1 MLNQTNKIAVN
12 IEDEMKKSYMD
23 YAMSVIIGRALP
35 DVRDGFKPVH
45 RRCLYAMYDMGNDYN
60 KPYKKSARV
69 VGDVIGKY
77 HPHGDTAA
85 YDTIVRMAQD
95 FSLRYPMV
103 DGQGNF
109 GSIDGDS
116 PAAMRY
122 TEVRM
127 SRVAHEM
134 LADLDKETVD
144 MGPNYDDSL
153 TEPLVLPSKIPNLL
167 VNGSA
172 GIAVGMATNIPPHNL
187 GEVVDGTIAL
197 IDNPAIT
204 MEELMEFIPGPDF
217 PTAGFIYGREGII
230 NAYRTGRGIIQ
241 MRARARVEKQKK
253 SERESIIVTEIPY
266 QVNKAKLIEKI
277 ADLVREKKI
286 EGISDLRDESDRDGM
301 RIVIE
306 LKKDENPQVLLNQL
320 YKQTPM
326 QSSFGII
333 MLAIVSNRPK
343 ILTLKE
349 VIRHFVDHRREIVT
363 RRTVFELKKAE
374 ARAHILEGLKIALDW
389 LDAVIELIRS
399 SANPAEAKEGLMS
412 GKFADP
418 AWLKKFD
425 LVAPNVENKSPHLSD
440 IQAQAIL
447 DMRLH
452 RLTGLERDKIVDEF
466 QEILRLIARL
476 KEILGSETEILKII
490 KGELL
495 EVKEKFGDPRRTEII
510 AQTAEIT
517 LEDTIVE
524 EDMVVNI
531 THTGYIKRSA
541 VSLYRAQRR
550 GGKGKTGIKT
560 KEEDF
565 VEHLFIASTKDYLL
579 FFTDA
584 GKVYWLKVYELPEG
598 GRATRGKAIVNLLNL
613 SQDEK
618 ITAILSVRE
627 FSDDR
632 YIMMATRQGVVKK
645 TNLNEY
651 ANIRSG
657 GILAVNLDE
666 GDKLIAVALTD
677 GKQDVLLA
685 SKNGKSIRFKEEDA
699 RPQGRVTRGVRGMTL
714 EDDDVVIGMEIIN
727 DLSGSTIFTATE
739 NGYGKRTELA
749 EYRSQSRGGK
759 GVITIKTTDRNGC
772 VVAIKQ
778 VTAENDLML
787 ISDQGKILRVPVSG
801 FSIIGRNT
809 QGVRLMVTEPE
820 ERVVAVA
827 KLAEKDEQDESADEE
842 GVEELADAEMI
853 TDDGDQ

>member
-1 MLNQTNKIAVN
+1 MLNQTNKISVN
-12 IEDEMKKSYMD
+12 IEDEMKRSYMD

-45 RRCLYAMYDMGNDYN
+45 RRCLYAMYDMGNDWN

-77 HPHGDTAA
+77 HPHGDTAV

-109 GSIDGDS
+109 GSVDGDS

-122 TEVRM
+122 TEIRM
-127 SRVAHEM
+127 SQVAHEM
-134 LADLDKETVD
+134 LADIDKETVD

-153 TEPLVLPSKIPNLL
+153 QEPLVLPAKIPNLL
-167 VNGSA
+167 VNGSS

-187 GEVVDGTIAL
+187 GEVIDGIIAC
-197 IDNPAIT
+197 IENPEISF
-204 MEELMEFIPGPDF
+204 EELMELIPGPDF
-217 PTAGFIYGREGII
+217 PTGGFIYGREGII
-230 NAYRTGRGIIQ
+230 SAYRTGRGIIQ

-266 QVNKAKLIEKI
+266 QVNKARLIEKI
-277 ADLVREKKI
+277 AELVREKKI

-306 LKKDENPQVLLNQL
+306 LKKDENPQVMLNQL
-320 YKQTPM
+320 YKHTQM

-333 MLAIVSNRPK
+333 MLAIVNNRPK
-343 ILTLKE
+343 VLTIRE
-349 VIRHFVDHRREIVT
+349 TIRHFIDHRREIVT
-363 RRTVFELKKAE
+363 RRTIFELKKAE
-374 ARAHILEGLKIALDW
+374 ARAHVLEGLKIALDW

-399 SANPAEAKEGLMS
+399 SKTPAEAKEGLMS
-412 GKFADP
+412 GAFADSEF
-418 AWLKKFD
+418 LKKLNLPRPASYD
-425 LVAPNVENKSPHLSD
+425 IGVQLSD

-452 RLTGLERDKIVDEF
+452 RLTGLERDKIVDEYHDV
-466 QEILRLIARL
+466 LRLIARL
-476 KEILGSETEILKII
+476 KEILGSEAEVLKII
-490 KGELL
+490 VGELR
-495 EVKEKFGDPRRTEII
+495 EVKDKFGDPRRTEII

-560 KEEDF
+560 RDEDF
-565 VEHLFIASTKDYLL
+565 VEHLFIASTKDYML

-584 GKVYWLKVYELPEG
+584 GRVYWLKVYELPEG

-613 SQDEK
+613 SPQEK
-618 ITAILSVRE
+618 ISAILSVRE
-627 FSDDR
+627 FSDDK

-645 TNLNEY
+645 TNLKEY
-651 ANIRSG
+651 SNVRVG
-657 GILAVNLDE
+657 GINAVTLDE

-685 SKNGKSIRFKEEDA
+685 SKNGKSIRFREEEA
-699 RPQGRVTRGVRGMTL
+699 RPMGRVTRGVRGMTL
-714 EDDDVVIGMEIIN
+714 EDDDVVIGMEIVN
-727 DLSGSTIFTATE
+727 DMTGSTLFTVTE
-739 NGYGKRTELA
+739 NGFGKRTELT
-749 EYRSQSRGGK
+749 EYRLQSRGGK

-772 VVAIKQ
+772 VVDIKQ
-778 VTAENDLML
+778 VTDENDLML
-787 ISDQGKILRVPVSG
+787 ISDQGKIIRISVSQ
-801 FSIIGRNT
+801 FSVIGRNT
-809 QGVRLMVTEPE
+809 QGVRLMVTEE
-820 ERVVAVA
+820 GERLVAVA
-827 KLAEKDEQDESADEE
+827 KLAEKDEPEEADLTDDETID
-842 GVEELADAEMI
+842 DAEVMEE
-853 TDDGDQ
+853 